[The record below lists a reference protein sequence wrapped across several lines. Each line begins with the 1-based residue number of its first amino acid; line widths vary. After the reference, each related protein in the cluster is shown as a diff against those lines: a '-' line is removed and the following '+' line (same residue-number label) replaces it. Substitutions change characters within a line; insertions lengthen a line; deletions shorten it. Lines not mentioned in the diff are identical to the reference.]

1 MQELAHRR
9 KSLQDCNVVG
19 KDTSSLASQ
28 PNKNSPDDF
37 ILQLSKEL
45 DSRKPTKEMYL
56 ISKLTK
62 EYDNET
68 DYIPG
73 IQNADSI
80 LLSEVFADT
89 ISNKVQANLS
99 TGRISQFR
107 LYHDGI
113 NVTAVGDY

>member
-1 MQELAHRR
+1 MANQSTPLSFNST
-9 KSLQDCNVVG
+9 SL
-19 KDTSSLASQ
+19 TSDNLCSLS
-28 PNKNSPDDF
+28 
-37 ILQLSKEL
+37 
-45 DSRKPTKEMYL
+45 DSTVSL
-56 ISKLTK
+56 SKLTK

-68 DYIPG
+68 DYVPG
-73 IQNADSI
+73 VQNADSI

-113 NVTAVGDY
+113 NVTAVGDF